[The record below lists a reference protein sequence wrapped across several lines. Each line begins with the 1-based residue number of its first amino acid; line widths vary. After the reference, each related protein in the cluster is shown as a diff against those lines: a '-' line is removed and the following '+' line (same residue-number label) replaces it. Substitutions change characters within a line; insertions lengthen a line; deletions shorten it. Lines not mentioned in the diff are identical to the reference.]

1 MAARHCAIQQ
11 VGYLSISLLLA
22 MKLTKENK
30 KISIVILN
38 FSIFLWSNTSL
49 SLALMVSTRC
59 G

>member
-38 FSIFLWSNTSL
+38 VSIFLWSNTSL
-49 SLALMVSTRC
+49 SLALMVSTRS